1 MNLYKLTLKHDN
13 GRFNIITSAP
23 SEEIA
28 KYKIMEAENCPACA
42 ITKVK
47 LIKVIY

>member
-1 MNLYKLTLKHDN
+1 MNLYKLTLKHDG
-13 GRFNIITSAP
+13 GRLNIVTSAP
-23 SEEIA
+23 NEEIA
-28 KYKIMEAENCPACA
+28 KYKIMDAENCPMGA